1 MAQIKK
7 FQNPAGPIEETA
19 KKKYG
24 KIHKNGTPYEVTDDT
39 LGWLRSQG
47 GIGIEIANK
56 LENGTDQY
64 ITVDADGVGTIHN
77 MTMPGS
83 ELNYRQ
89 KRRLTRKQ
97 GIFGGLFESGAVDS
111 AREYIQ
117 RISDQN
123 YQSFI
128 KDPEKYNLS
137 RLELKYNAEEK
148 DGNVTY
154 TFSNFSNSNREAL
167 LRLEELK
174 KNGLVIPENQVWDGE
189 ASLSVMQDYA
199 KQMPEG
205 LIDRVKTHSLTEEDK
220 NFLHLFNIIYK
231 KTEKTDKGKNIEEI
245 TEEHK
250 KSKEQTD

>member
-7 FQNPAGPIEETA
+7 FQNPAGPIEEAA

-64 ITVDADGVGTIHN
+64 ITVGADGVGTIHN
-77 MTMPGS
+77 MSMPDS

-97 GIFGGLFESGAVDS
+97 GILGGLFESGAVDS

-128 KDPEKYNLS
+128 KDPEKYDLPK
-137 RLELKYNAEEK
+137 LELDYNVVKNEDGSLTYSFSKYN
-148 DGNVTY
+148 DN
-154 TFSNFSNSNREAL
+154 NRKAV

-174 KNGLVIPENQVWDGE
+174 QKGFVIPEGKEWKGDGD
-189 ASLSVMQDYA
+189 LSIMQNYA

-205 LIDRVKTHSLTEEDK
+205 LIDRVKTHSLTENDK
-220 NFLHLFNIIYK
+220 DFLQIFNVIYK
-231 KTEKTDKGKNIEEI
+231 NKEKTDKGESITKI
-245 TEEHK
+245 TEEK
-250 KSKEQTD
+250 EKSDK